1 MKGYGLRGRLS
12 IIWMTSA
19 SPAPPVTRQATVPGG
34 RLARPMLASVHP
46 PYPARIVAVAA
57 AVAALCAAAAGCGA
71 FDRAFGK
78 QEAVVQFQPDTPAS
92 TMLKARA
99 ACSHL
104 AGAYAEP
111 IPKHVLAVDLPDDI
125 RYEVG
130 SASDAQLARLQQCLE
145 RFPAVVGIEFSSP
158 SGD

>member
-1 MKGYGLRGRLS
+1 VF
-12 IIWMTSA
+12 
-19 SPAPPVTRQATVPGG
+19 PP
-34 RLARPMLASVHP
+34 H
-46 PYPARIVAVAA
+46 PARILAVPAVATVLCLA
-57 AVAALCAAAAGCGA
+57 ATGCGA

-78 QEAVVQFQPDTPAS
+78 QEAVVQFQPNTPAS

-130 SASDAQLARLQQCLE
+130 NASDAQLARLQQCLT
-145 RFPAVVGIEFSSP
+145 RFPSVVGIEFSSP

>member
-1 MKGYGLRGRLS
+1 MHVPHLLRIL
-12 IIWMTSA
+12 A
-19 SPAPPVTRQATVPGG
+19 VTAVGAVLCLAAT
-34 RLARPMLASVHP
+34 
-46 PYPARIVAVAA
+46 
-57 AVAALCAAAAGCGA
+57 GCGA

-78 QEAVVQFQPDTPAS
+78 QEAVVQFQPNTPAS

-104 AGAYAEP
+104 AGAYVEP
-111 IPKHVLAVDLPDDI
+111 IPKHALAVDLPDDI
-125 RYEVG
+125 RYQVG

-145 RFPAVVGIEFSSP
+145 RFPSVVGIEFSSP

>member
-1 MKGYGLRGRLS
+1 M
-12 IIWMTSA
+12 
-19 SPAPPVTRQATVPGG
+19 
-34 RLARPMLASVHP
+34 HP
-46 PYPARIVAVAA
+46 SHPARVLAATAA
-57 AVAALCAAAAGCGA
+57 AAALCLAATGCGA

-78 QEAVVQFQPDTPAS
+78 QEAVVQFQPNTPAS

-104 AGAYAEP
+104 AGANVEP
-111 IPKHVLAVDLPDDI
+111 IPKHALAVDLPDDI

-145 RFPAVVGIEFSSP
+145 RFPSVVGIEFSSP

>member
-1 MKGYGLRGRLS
+1 MAL
-12 IIWMTSA
+12 
-19 SPAPPVTRQATVPGG
+19 PACPGG
-34 RLARPMLASVHP
+34 DPRWLKAPRTRGLGPPAEVAGARSRLACVHVP
-46 PYPARIVAVAA
+46 RPARALAITATA
-57 AVAALCAAAAGCGA
+57 AALCAAATGCGA

-78 QEAVVQFQPDTPAS
+78 REAVVQFQPNTPAS
-92 TMLKARA
+92 TMLRARA

-104 AGAYAEP
+104 AGAHAEP

-130 SASDAQLARLQQCLE
+130 SASDAQLARLQPCLE

>member
-1 MKGYGLRGRLS
+1 
-12 IIWMTSA
+12 
-19 SPAPPVTRQATVPGG
+19 VHVP
-34 RLARPMLASVHP
+34 R
-46 PYPARIVAVAA
+46 PARFLAVTAAA
-57 AVAALCAAAAGCGA
+57 AVLCAAAGGCSA

-78 QEAVVQFQPDTPAS
+78 QEAVVQFQANTPAS
-92 TMLKARA
+92 AMLKARA

-111 IPKHVLAVDLPDDI
+111 IPKHALPVDLPDDI

>member
-1 MKGYGLRGRLS
+1 MKVSLVLPEQLTFISIASRAGSGRAAG
-12 IIWMTSA
+12 MA
-19 SPAPPVTRQATVPGG
+19 ATPSK
-34 RLARPMLASVHP
+34 LAAVHLP
-46 PYPARIVAVAA
+46 HPARILAA
-57 AVAALCAAAAGCGA
+57 AAATAALCLAATGCGA

-92 TMLKARA
+92 TILKARA

-104 AGAYAEP
+104 AGAHAEP
-111 IPKHVLAVDLPDDI
+111 IPKHALAVDLPDDI

-145 RFPAVVGIEFSSP
+145 RFPSVVGIEFSSP

>member
-1 MKGYGLRGRLS
+1 
-12 IIWMTSA
+12 
-19 SPAPPVTRQATVPGG
+19 
-34 RLARPMLASVHP
+34 VHP
-46 PYPARIVAVAA
+46 PHPARILAA
-57 AVAALCAAAAGCGA
+57 AAAAAALCAAVAGCGA

-111 IPKHVLAVDLPDDI
+111 IPKHALAVDLPDDI

-130 SASDAQLARLQQCLE
+130 NASDAQLARLQQCLQ
-145 RFPAVVGIEFSSP
+145 RFPSVVGIEFSSP

>member
-1 MKGYGLRGRLS
+1 VHLS
-12 IIWMTSA
+12 
-19 SPAPPVTRQATVPGG
+19 R
-34 RLARPMLASVHP
+34 
-46 PYPARIVAVAA
+46 PARVLAVTTAA
-57 AVAALCAAAAGCGA
+57 AALCLAATGCGA

-78 QEAVVQFQPDTPAS
+78 QEAVVQFQPNTPAS

-145 RFPAVVGIEFSSP
+145 RFPSVVGIEFSSP